1 MNYYLEKISPEEWSK
16 LSSAAHKISF
26 SHERSPDVD
35 RIDYALLVRND
46 SELCCYA
53 TIIELDKDSVYM
65 QHGGSFPNAAKG
77 VVSVKGYFMF
87 TNWLKEHYQTIST
100 RIFNKNHPM
109 LKLAL
114 AADLDPVGMDVM
126 NGMVFLNCL
135 WERPKKMDH
144 ENG

>member
-1 MNYYLEKISPEEWSK
+1 MNYYLDKIAPDEWSK

-53 TIIELDKDSVYM
+53 TIIEIDKDSAYM

-77 VVSVKGYFMF
+77 VISVKGYFMF
-87 TNWLKEHYQTIST
+87 TNWLKERYESIST
-100 RIFNKNHPM
+100 RIWNKNHAM

-114 AADLDPVGMDVM
+114 AAGIEISGMEVV
-126 NGMVFLNCL
+126 NGMVFLNCM
-135 WERPKKMDH
+135 WTREVKK
-144 ENG
+144 